1 MVSSGDIWWFP
12 WPWGD
17 LQMDGLFHGT
27 FHRSKRMMTRGT
39 PMSGNLQMLDMN
51 GYDDI
56 TCLGIDMMILLVLG
70 IKQDIDTYDHLSSI
84 GLDKLWI

>member
-1 MVSSGDIWWFP
+1 MVSMAMGVPPNGWLISWNIP
-12 WPWGD
+12 
-17 LQMDGLFHGT
+17 
-27 FHRSKRMMTRGT
+27 SKRMMTRGT

-51 GYDDI
+51 GYDDT

-70 IKQDIDTYDHLSSI
+70 IKQDIDIYDHLSSI